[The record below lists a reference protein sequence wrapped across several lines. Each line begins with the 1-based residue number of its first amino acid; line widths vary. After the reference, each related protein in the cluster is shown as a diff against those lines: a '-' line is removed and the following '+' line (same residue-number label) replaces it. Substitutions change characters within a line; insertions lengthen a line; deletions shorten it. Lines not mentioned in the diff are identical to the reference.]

1 MKQLHLPVFAWFLL
15 CASVRSADLTVELKN
30 PPSTGT
36 VGILLFDSPGGFSGL
51 RAPARS
57 VTIPA
62 AGQTDYRITGIPPG
76 EYAVMVHHD
85 ENNNGELDKNFIG
98 IPREPVGFANG
109 YSPKGPPSYSRAQ
122 LTVTEGSSQTFP
134 VELSRPL
141 GERGRIGAGPG
152 LIVRSSPYRDAGS
165 GTVLPIPA
173 VTYTGNRLQIFG
185 PRARFG
191 LIEAGPLQLAAAAQ
205 YRPGAYKEDD
215 SDFLDGMGNRD
226 ATLTAGAEMKAALP
240 AGTDLTLNFMH
251 DALNRIGGS
260 EASLFLDRS
269 FELGSVRLTPKAGVN
284 WTSSRMANHDYGVP
298 ASKALPGRPA
308 YDTGDVF
315 SLETGISALAEL
327 TENWWISAGLA
338 VELLSDDVKDSPI
351 VEDACLFKGF
361 FAAQYVF

>member
-1 MKQLHLPVFAWFLL
+1 MKQIHLHILTVLL
-15 CASVRSADLTVELKN
+15 LYSSARAADLTVELKN
-30 PPSTGT
+30 PPGTGT
-36 VGILLFDSPGGFSGL
+36 VEILLFDSPGSFSNL
-51 RAPARS
+51 RAPVRS
-57 VTIPA
+57 VKIPA
-62 AGQTDYRITGIPPG
+62 AGQPAYRMTGIPPG

-122 LTVTEGSSQTFP
+122 LTVTEGASQTLP

-152 LIVRSSPYRDAGS
+152 IIVRSSPYRDSGS
-165 GTVLPIPA
+165 GTFMPIPA

-185 PRARFG
+185 PRAQLG
-191 LIEAGPLQLAAAAQ
+191 LIEVGPLQLAAAAQ

-215 SDFLDGMGNRD
+215 SDFLAGMGDRD
-226 ATLTAGAEMKAALP
+226 ATLMAGAGIKAALP
-240 AGTDLTLNFMH
+240 AGTDLSLNLMH

-284 WTSSRMANHDYGVP
+284 WMSSRLANYDYGVP

-327 TENWWISAGLA
+327 TENWWLSVGLA
-338 VELLSDDVKDSPI
+338 VEVLSSDVKDSPI

>member
-36 VGILLFDSPGGFSGL
+36 IGILLFDSPGGFSGL

-134 VELSRPL
+134 VELNRPL

-173 VTYTGNRLQIFG
+173 ITYTGNRLQIFG

-338 VELLSDDVKDSPI
+338 VELLSDDVKDSPV